1 MCSLDCRRF
10 SRWIYGTDLD
20 TFATLNQMLEI
31 KWEFPS
37 TSSFNSEQRRHFIF
51 GFSVGLKDMLERS
64 SYTANVRWRG
74 RGRKTGKNPLW
85 QQQYNSFSRFITIH
99 QMIAEATRLGRDCR
113 DKWLR
118 VGRVAELP
126 WSVTERAR
134 MNETK
139 DFTNFS
145 QWFWESLS
153 SSYKMESLIYIED
166 FQTY

>member
-1 MCSLDCRRF
+1 MCSLDCRRS

-99 QMIAEATRLGRDCR
+99 HMIAEATRLGRDCR
-113 DKWLR
+113 DNWLVVSEDCRTTLKCYWMSSTERNGRFHKIFTMILR
-118 VGRVAELP
+118 VFLHP
-126 WSVTERAR
+126 
-134 MNETK
+134 TK
-139 DFTNFS
+139 WKVF
-145 QWFWESLS
+145 
-153 SSYKMESLIYIED
+153 IYIED